1 MSRSLKVRDHMD
13 AQPLS
18 FTPDTDLFNA
28 VDSLLQQQI
37 SSATVLNHQGEL
49 VGVLSESD
57 CLRAVLSGSYFE
69 EASGT
74 VASFMSTDLNTVEAD
89 DDILVAA
96 ELFVKKGLRRLPVME
111 HGRLV
116 GQISR
121 RDVMQALKTFNQY
134 AAPKRV

>member
-1 MSRSLKVRDHMD
+1 MD
-13 AQPLS
+13 TQPLS
-18 FTPDTDLFNA
+18 FTLDTDLFNA
-28 VDSLLQQQI
+28 VDGLLQQQV
-37 SSATVLNHQGEL
+37 SSATVLNQQGEL

-69 EASGT
+69 ETSGT
-74 VASFMSTDLNTVEAD
+74 VASFMSTDLNTVEAN

-121 RDVMQALKTFNQY
+121 RDVMQALKSFNQY
-134 AAPKRV
+134 VAPKRV